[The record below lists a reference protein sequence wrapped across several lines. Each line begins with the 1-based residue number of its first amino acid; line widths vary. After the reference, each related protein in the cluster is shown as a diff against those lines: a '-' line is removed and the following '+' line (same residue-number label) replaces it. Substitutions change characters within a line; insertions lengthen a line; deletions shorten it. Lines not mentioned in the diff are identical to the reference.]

1 MPLLFVV
8 DLRNRMLLWFCLP
21 TLLANYY
28 HSDQIKVDSMGGGG
42 HAWGEINAYRLL
54 MGKPEGKR
62 SSGKLSYTVGR
73 NISIKKI
80 L

>member
-1 MPLLFVV
+1 V
-8 DLRNRMLLWFCLP
+8 DLRNRKLLWFYLL
-21 TLLANYY
+21 TILANYY
-28 HSDQIKVDSMGGGG
+28 QSDQIKEDTMGRGGGCQ
-42 HAWGEINAYRLL
+42 INAYGLL

-62 SSGKLSYTVGR
+62 RSGKRRHIVGR